1 MQEDLL
7 IQISNKIKEVRKA
20 KDITVQELANRAE
33 VSKGL
38 ISQIENNRAIPS
50 LPVLMKVIFALE
62 IDLADFFDELKSAA
76 GQTGVVIVRQ
86 ENYKSIEKESDKGF
100 DYKRIL
106 TRTLTG
112 GSTDIVLLSLKK
124 GASRK
129 KVVHTEAYE
138 FKYVIHG
145 SLQYDIEGQQYRLEQ
160 GDSIFFDGRL
170 GHRLSNP
177 GDTDTL
183 MLVVYFFINK

>member
-112 GSTDIVLLSLKK
+112 GSTDIVLLTLKK

-145 SLQYDIEGQQYRLEQ
+145 SLQYDIEGQLYRLEQ

-177 GDTDTL
+177 GDSDTL

>member
-76 GQTGVVIVRQ
+76 GQTGVVIVRK

-138 FKYVIHG
+138 FKYVIQG

-177 GDTDTL
+177 GVADTL

>member
-112 GSTDIVLLSLKK
+112 GSTDIVLLTLKK

-145 SLQYDIEGQQYRLEQ
+145 SLQYDIEGQLYRLEQ

-177 GDTDTL
+177 GGSDTM

>member
-1 MQEDLL
+1 MQEDLI

-20 KDITVQELANRAE
+20 KNITVQELADRAE

-38 ISQIENNRAIPS
+38 ISQVENNRAIPS

-62 IDLADFFDELKSAA
+62 INLPDFFNELKSAA
-76 GQTGVVIVRQ
+76 GQSGVLIIRQ
-86 ENYKSIEKESDKGF
+86 SDYKPIQKESDKGF
-100 DYKRIL
+100 RYERIL
-106 TRTLTG
+106 TRTLAG
-112 GSTDIVLLSLKK
+112 GSTDIVLLTLEK

-129 KVVHTEAYE
+129 KTVHTEAYE
-138 FKYVIHG
+138 FKYIIQG
-145 SLQYDIEGQQYRLEQ
+145 SLHYEIDGYEYRLEQ

-177 GDTDTL
+177 GKSDTL
-183 MLVVYFFINK
+183 MLVIYFFINK